1 MVSGRKR
8 PSRFDYPLDA
18 RPGAGPSHRPILAQ
32 DSDIEEGAFY
42 KTTPPAYICYVD
54 FTSNADPNLSDLV
67 LVADG
72 RRFYVDKRNLARH
85 STMLNAMFFGRFEES
100 RRDEIKVGDVAEKS
114 LQRFLDLTVG
124 VHKVLTDENVEKVLV
139 LADYW
144 DAQIVKKICEE
155 SKTMGIPKKLEA
167 PRTLQTSSAP
177 RHPHHPKNRQYDK
190 NGISDLKG
198 HNSYNERAVIE
209 CSNACECSWR
219 CQLQRGQPM
228 SLLVFLFGCD
238 TRIWNEDSGNSRKKN
253 IFVNTLER

>member
-1 MVSGRKR
+1 MVIYLCSFQTSFKVSTPNANATMVDGRKR

-32 DSDIEEGAFY
+32 DSDIEEVPFY

-72 RRFYVDKRNLARH
+72 RRFYVDKRVLKFFTQELLTCFFLFQNLARH
-85 STMLNAMFFGRFEES
+85 STMFNAMFFGRFEES

-114 LQRFLDLTVG
+114 LQRFLELTVG
-124 VHKVLTDENVEKVLV
+124 VHKVLTDENVEEVLA

-155 SKTMGIPKKLEA
+155 SKTMGIPKKLEGA
-167 PRTLQTSSAP
+167 TTGSTNSSNLECTKTSSS
-177 RHPHHPKNRQYDK
+177 PKESTIRQK
-190 NGISDLKG
+190 WNFGFGGSQ
-198 HNSYNERAVIE
+198 
-209 CSNACECSWR
+209 
-219 CQLQRGQPM
+219 QLR
-228 SLLVFLFGCD
+228 
-238 TRIWNEDSGNSRKKN
+238 
-253 IFVNTLER
+253 